1 LSPTSA
7 GGPLHASF
15 TVGFYR
21 APAMSNVLAVEAVNV
36 TKRYGDLVAVD
47 GVSIDV
53 GQGEVYGVP
62 GPNGAGKTTFLRM
75 LFGLIR
81 SDGGTIHLFGRT
93 WDSDGPYDQQAV
105 RPRRRTTSSV
115 TFPLLARQSA
125 AELAVEVAPVIG
137 TAPELTTLTLK
148 RRG

>member
-1 LSPTSA
+1 MSGRARSTASPVRT
-7 GGPLHASF
+7 
-15 TVGFYR
+15 
-21 APAMSNVLAVEAVNV
+21 APARPPSC
-36 TKRYGDLVAVD
+36 GC
-47 GVSIDV
+47 S
-53 GQGEVYGVP
+53 
-62 GPNGAGKTTFLRM
+62 
-75 LFGLIR
+75 FGLIR